1 MVIYNHKQEKT
12 MTTFNTYIDTLIEE
26 KGIDTETAFEF
37 ENENGFNLMTYAVVV
52 NYIKNTSKQNQEK
65 IKKTLTIIDFKNGK
79 IEDFIEFLGKGI
91 KV

>member
-1 MVIYNHKQEKT
+1 

-37 ENENGFNLMTYAVVV
+37 ENENGFNLMTYSVVV
-52 NYIKNTSKQNQEK
+52 NFIKNTSKENQEK
-65 IKKTLTIIDFKNGK
+65 IKKTLTMIDFKNGK

-91 KV
+91 KA

>member
-1 MVIYNHKQEKT
+1 
-12 MTTFNTYIDTLIEE
+12 
-26 KGIDTETAFEF
+26 
-37 ENENGFNLMTYAVVV
+37 MTYAVVV

-65 IKKTLTIIDFKNGK
+65 IKKTLTMIDFKNGK

>member
-1 MVIYNHKQEKT
+1 

-65 IKKTLTIIDFKNGK
+65 IKKTLTMIDFKNGK